1 LIFESGRQGNL
12 LHRSKDGF
20 QGVLQATGGIGD
32 PKSGKDLLRTAGLTQ
47 FFDSRKAAQSSMI
60 AELDTGLQGPV
71 GGHFHFLLSIKD

>member
-1 LIFESGRQGNL
+1 MAGRATFFVAAKTAS
-12 LHRSKDGF
+12 RAYYR
-20 QGVLQATGGIGD
+20 LQAGSVT